1 MKIGFVGLGK
11 LGLPVALAVESKG
24 HEVFGFD
31 VKQEIYDQINNRK
44 IDYKEKHANNL
55 LKKTKIKIVDLKK
68 LVNVSDIIF
77 VPIQTPH
84 DKKYEGIN
92 DIPKSRKD
100 FDYTYLKKGIK
111 MISDELKKIKKKEDC
126 NNNINSIT
134 WYYKK
139 KNITTYKQIYSNWI

>member
-1 MKIGFVGLGK
+1 M
-11 LGLPVALAVESKG
+11 
-24 HEVFGFD
+24 
-31 VKQEIYDQINNRK
+31 NNIK
-44 IDYKEKHANNL
+44 IDYKEKHANDL

-111 MISDELKKIKKKEDC
+111 IRVGTQSKFRTGSEPFSNNKKVD
-126 NNNINSIT
+126 
-134 WYYKK
+134 
-139 KNITTYKQIYSNWI
+139 